1 MPCKGFLFGLIVAI
15 GAQNAF
21 VLKQGLLRQHV
32 FWVCL
37 ICLLCDFILMSMGM
51 LGLGSLISQSHIAT
65 LMLSLGAA
73 FLLWYGFR
81 AFKSAHQGTSAL
93 ALDDQRQTHAL
104 GKTIATTHALTLLT
118 PHVYL
123 DTVALVGSIASPLS
137 LGDKYYFLIGAVLAA
152 TWFFGFG
159 YGARLL
165 TPLFKKFA
173 I

>member
-1 MPCKGFLFGLIVAI
+1 
-15 GAQNAF
+15 
-21 VLKQGLLRQHV
+21 
-32 FWVCL
+32 
-37 ICLLCDFILMSMGM
+37 M

-65 LMLSLGAA
+65 LMLPLGAA
-73 FLLWYGFR
+73 FLFWYGFR

-123 DTVALVGSIASPLS
+123 DTVVLVGSIASPLS